1 MEENALQT
9 IDIRRIL
16 SLAPIV
22 DEYALGTEFILGA
35 VSGKR
40 VEKSEAILHML
51 KYPMRFDGY
60 ILFFL
65 KKGHFTLDI
74 NLSTYDIHPNSLL
87 MVTPG
92 NIVKLSAYNEEHI
105 SDAEMLF
112 ALVSRE
118 FLSSIRFDFNK
129 VFQDTL
135 RVWKN
140 PCITLEG
147 DDLDL
152 AEDYFRLTRKLL
164 SSRQANKREILGSL
178 LTSFTYVTLDVWTR
192 QLAASRLEEN
202 ASSARITQLFERFLA
217 LVTEHHNEE
226 RGMAFYADKLCLT
239 PKYLSKLVK
248 QASGRSAPDWID
260 SFVILEAKNMLKYS
274 DKPIKEIVYVLHF
287 PNQGVFYKF
296 FKAHTGL
303 TPSEYRK
310 G

>member
-1 MEENALQT
+1 MEEKALQT

-16 SLAPIV
+16 SLAPVV

-51 KYPMRFDGY
+51 KYPVRFDGY

-65 KKGHFTLDI
+65 KSGHFTLDV
-74 NLSTYDIHPNSLL
+74 NLSSYDIHPNSLL

-92 NIVKLSAYNEEHI
+92 NIVKLSAYNEQHI
-105 SDAEMLF
+105 GDAELLF

-135 RVWKN
+135 RVWKT
-140 PCITLEG
+140 PCITLQG

-152 AEDYFRLTRKLL
+152 AEDYFRLTRKIL
-164 SSRQANKREILGSL
+164 SSRQSNKREIVGSL
-178 LTSFTYVTLDVWTR
+178 LTSFTYVTLDVWMR
-192 QLAASRLEEN
+192 QLEESRAAES
-202 ASSARITQLFERFLA
+202 ASSARATQLFERFLA

-239 PKYLSKLVK
+239 PKYLSRLVK
-248 QASGRSAPDWID
+248 LSSGRSAPDWID

-274 DKPIKEIVYVLHF
+274 DKPIKEIVYMLHF

-296 FKAHTGL
+296 FKAHTGM

>member
-1 MEENALQT
+1 MEEKALQT

-51 KYPMRFDGY
+51 KYPVRFDGY
-60 ILFFL
+60 IMFFL
-65 KKGHFTLDI
+65 KSGHFTLDV
-74 NLSTYDIHPNSLL
+74 NLSTFDIHPNSLL
-87 MVTPG
+87 VVTPG

-105 SDAEMLF
+105 GDAELLF

-118 FLSSIRFDFNK
+118 FLASIRFDFNK

-192 QLAASRLEEN
+192 QLAAARSEEN

>member
-1 MEENALQT
+1 MEEKALQT

-16 SLAPIV
+16 SLTPVV

-51 KYPMRFDGY
+51 KYPVRFDGY

-65 KKGHFTLDI
+65 KSGHFTLDV
-74 NLSTYDIHPNSLL
+74 NLSSYDIHPNSLL

-92 NIVKLSAYNEEHI
+92 NIVKLSAYDEQHI
-105 SDAEMLF
+105 GDAELLF

-135 RVWKN
+135 RVWKT
-140 PCITLEG
+140 PCITLQG

-152 AEDYFRLTRKLL
+152 AEDYFRLTRKIL
-164 SSRQANKREILGSL
+164 SSRQSNKREIVGSL
-178 LTSFTYVTLDVWTR
+178 LTSFTYVTLDVWMR
-192 QLAASRLEEN
+192 QLEESRAAES
-202 ASSARITQLFERFLA
+202 ASSARATQLFERFLA

-239 PKYLSKLVK
+239 PKYLSRLVK
-248 QASGRSAPDWID
+248 LSSGRSAPDWID

-274 DKPIKEIVYVLHF
+274 DKPIKEIVYMLHF

-296 FKAHTGL
+296 FKAHTGM